1 MTVLTTDLKRLG
13 GELRAPAGFA
23 DRVLVSAGVGDS
35 YARFDTVL
43 GHVYVAWNRRGISAA
58 MRARSDRE
66 FEDWFRREVGRP
78 LAEASA
84 PADMGEKL
92 VDELSG
98 KRRLRFDLRGRTA
111 FEQSVLH
118 KALEIPRGQVRPYS
132 WIARE
137 IGHPAAVR
145 AVGTALAHN
154 PIPYFIPCHRVVRA
168 DGVIGNYSGG
178 GPEAKRNILSLEG
191 VRLAR
196 LEELA
201 RAGYRFEGV
210 RSTMVYCYPT
220 CHHARRALDKNVV
233 WLHDAGEARAAGFR
247 PCKVCRPEAPLSRL
261 RERVRVRAS

>member
-13 GELRAPAGFA
+13 GLRAPAGFA
-23 DRVLVSAGVGDS
+23 DRVLSDAGVGDT

-43 GHVYVAWNRRGISAA
+43 GLVYVAWNRHGISAA
-58 MRARSDRE
+58 MRASSDRE
-66 FEDWFRREVGRP
+66 FEDWFRHEVSRP
-78 LAEASA
+78 LTAGAA
-84 PADMGEKL
+84 PADMASRLAG
-92 VDELSG
+92 ELSG
-98 KRRLRFDLRGRTA
+98 KRRLRFDLRGLTE
-111 FEQSVLH
+111 FEQSVLR
-118 KALEIPRGQVRPYS
+118 KAREIPYGQVRPYS

-137 IGHPAAVR
+137 IGHPTAVR
-145 AVGTALAHN
+145 AVGTALANN

-210 RSTMVYCYPT
+210 RSTRVYCYPT
-220 CHHARRALDKNVV
+220 CHHARRALEKNVV
-233 WLHDAGEARAAGFR
+233 WLHDAAEARAAGFR
-247 PCKVCRPEAPLSRL
+247 PCKACRPEA
-261 RERVRVRAS
+261 AA